1 MIKFKFIIK
10 TKNKS
15 YTTFLEDT
23 FAKELENTVNMSI
36 TNELSF
42 YNILSRSKIIVG
54 NIRST
59 AVVESFIS
67 NARIILPL
75 WDNQKNSMLDNK
87 SNLGSLGIKK
97 IINSE
102 NFEKYVSDSINSKEK
117 ISQDAV
123 KERMEII
130 EDGIFK
136 IDGLSSKRVQNIVES
151 LIK

>member
-1 MIKFKFIIK
+1 
-10 TKNKS
+10 
-15 YTTFLEDT
+15 
-23 FAKELENTVNMSI
+23 
-36 TNELSF
+36 
-42 YNILSRSKIIVG
+42 
-54 NIRST
+54 
-59 AVVESFIS
+59 
-67 NARIILPL
+67 
-75 WDNQKNSMLDNK
+75 MLDNK

-130 EDGIFK
+130 EDGIYK